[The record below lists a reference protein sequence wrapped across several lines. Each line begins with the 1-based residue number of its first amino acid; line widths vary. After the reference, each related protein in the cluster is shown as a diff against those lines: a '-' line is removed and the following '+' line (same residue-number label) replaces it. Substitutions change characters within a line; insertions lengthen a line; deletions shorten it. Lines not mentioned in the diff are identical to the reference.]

1 MLVRFVLAPTYV
13 QGDAASLGGGGLEE
27 WLLGHGAFIFQGMKT
42 LKTLVEWFSA
52 DRRRDYIFALS
63 MLAAIGA
70 MVAGIAIYRAC
81 LGEPLLP
88 P

>member
-1 MLVRFVLAPTYV
+1 
-13 QGDAASLGGGGLEE
+13 
-27 WLLGHGAFIFQGMKT
+27 MKT
-42 LKTLVEWFSA
+42 LKALVEWFSA
-52 DRRRDYIFALS
+52 DRRGDYIFAIS

-70 MVAGIAIYRAC
+70 MVAGLAIYRAC